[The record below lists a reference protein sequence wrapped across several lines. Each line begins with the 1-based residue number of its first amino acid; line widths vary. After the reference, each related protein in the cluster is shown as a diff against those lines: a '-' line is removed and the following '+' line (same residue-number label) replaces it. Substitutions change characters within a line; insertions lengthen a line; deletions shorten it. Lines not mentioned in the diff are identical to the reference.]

1 MIAMVVISVF
11 VQVYG
16 LLFLATVRDK
26 VDIKGKT
33 SQHRHELLKQSSWV
47 VTPCFPRVTKLSY
60 HFTTLSFNIPGLLL
74 LRVVAEAVRGTA
86 EAEETSA
93 AGPHGGPVRLEVC
106 PLNSNKQ
113 VAHHI
118 RIIVKF

>member
-1 MIAMVVISVF
+1 MDYDTVIFKKQFLKTAIIMPSCRVLKIA
-11 VQVYG
+11 G
-16 LLFLATVRDK
+16 
-26 VDIKGKT
+26 
-33 SQHRHELLKQSSWV
+33 
-47 VTPCFPRVTKLSY
+47 
-60 HFTTLSFNIPGLLL
+60 GLLL
-74 LRVVAEAVRGTA
+74 LRGGGERGTKALWASDGGPIRLETCLLNSNKQVVIASWWLAEAVRGTA